1 MLVPSELLRG
11 ASLQPGHSVIQCL
24 VLLFSLAGD
33 ELDVLQSLHLL
44 LSEPRLPQGAKA
56 AIGHVPEEG
65 AWRGGAGAG
74 GSALLRTLPQSRL
87 AREPHRFS
95 AESCLFTPE
104 PRLFSTKPLLILSPA
119 S

>member
-44 LSEPRLPQGAKA
+44 LSEPRLPPGAKA
-56 AIGHVPEEG
+56 IIGYVPEEG
-65 AWRGGAGAG
+65 EWRGGAG
-74 GSALLRTLPQSRL
+74 GSTLLCTLPQSRL
-87 AREPHRFS
+87 AGEPHLFS
-95 AESCLFTPE
+95 TESRLFKPK
-104 PRLFSTKPLLILSPA
+104 PRLFSAKPLLVLSPA